1 MWLHPNLWKNLALIP
16 LMIALICQGGCSNQP
31 TDKQLEVW
39 RNEAIA
45 RNAEIVADNAKKA
58 QQSQWDLVIQGETA
72 TSKSLKLNWQQ
83 LQALATSH
91 VKTTD
96 PLDIVHSNKIF
107 DFRGVSV
114 SELLKKISVAN
125 HVTDVTF
132 VSYDSYQTTLSLKD
146 LLRYPITLAIAKNEK
161 PIARA
166 QGGPLYLVFP
176 YTQYPPLKQKYD
188 STNWAF
194 YVSHMVIGTEP
205 VNLRVNKHQV
215 NLATLDELPQ
225 ITLEQPVGY
234 RISWP
239 SGKVKLY
246 GVRLRDVF
254 NSLKEPLPQQG
265 EVIIRGKAPFYD
277 DAPVRLS
284 TQDLRECDILLA
296 TRWGESRELI
306 PAKMGGPVTLAFS
319 SQCPAKISQSR
330 WVTFV
335 EELTTTP

>member
-1 MWLHPNLWKNLALIP
+1 MWKNLALTP
-16 LMIALICQGGCSNQP
+16 LTIAIICQGGCTNQP

-39 RNEAIA
+39 RTEAIA

-58 QQSQWDLVIQGETA
+58 QQSQWNLVIQGETP
-72 TSKSLKLNWQQ
+72 TGKSLKLNWQQ
-83 LQALATSH
+83 LQALATNH

-96 PLDIVHSNKIF
+96 PLDIQHSSDLF
-107 DFRGVSV
+107 DFRGVPV
-114 SELLKKISVAN
+114 SALLEQFTVAN

-132 VSYDSYQTTLSLKD
+132 VSFDSYQTTLNLKD
-146 LLRYPITLAIAKNEK
+146 LWRYPITLAIAKNDK
-161 PIARA
+161 PIPRA

-176 YTQYPPLKQKYD
+176 YTQYPQLKQKYNA
-188 STNWAF
+188 TNWAF
-194 YVSHMVIGTEP
+194 YVSHIVVGTEP
-205 VNLRVNKHQV
+205 AKLRVGQHEV
-215 NLATLDELPQ
+215 NLATLDKLPQ
-225 ITLEQPVGY
+225 VTLEQTVGY

-254 NSLKEPLPQQG
+254 NTLKEPLPQQG
-265 EVIIRGKAPFYD
+265 GVIIRGKAPFYD
-277 DAPVRLS
+277 DAPVRFSTKDLS
-284 TQDLRECDILLA
+284 ECDILLV